1 MIALSLL
8 IIMAAHGNT
17 VAQENI
23 TAIKNSAE
31 VDFPNTINFALN
43 YDSDVPLADASLSFG
58 VDKFSCV
65 AVQSQ
70 IPVEIDPASNVLAWE
85 WIMIRSGNPP
95 PGTEVWWEWT
105 LTDTAGNTVTTP
117 RESLTLSDDRF
128 EWQTVSAEN
137 IDLHWY
143 RGENVGPLLLD
154 AAVEAQ
160 QRLETEMGI
169 TLTDDVD
176 LWIYGDSGDM
186 RDAVLYIQDWA
197 GGVAFTEYNTILI
210 GVPPN
215 IADDWGVSTVA
226 HELAHLVTGQFGR
239 SCVGGSRPTWL
250 EEGLATYAEGE
261 IDAQTTQDIE
271 NALENNSFAPL
282 RSLNGAFPAHGGAAG
297 SAYSQSYSVVDYLL
311 DTYGQAQMATLIT
324 TLATGESYD
333 DALTNV
339 YGFNTD
345 GLETEW
351 REAIGAA
358 PREIPP
364 TPTPVSAE
372 AIPTIA
378 PAAIAQ
384 SMPTP
389 EVYPT
394 YAVETVQQPDETTS
408 DLYTIFAI
416 LAILACC
423 AVMLLMLFA
432 ALILSIRHVRRK
444 REVAE

>member
-1 MIALSLL
+1 MPRTIFLSLAAVAFL
-8 IIMAAHGNT
+8 ILMWTTIGTT
-17 VAQENI
+17 VTQASIEVINNR
-23 TAIKNSAE
+23 AD

-43 YDSDVPLADASLSFG
+43 YASDTPLADASLSFG

-65 AVQSQ
+65 EVQSQ
-70 IPVEIDPASNVLAWE
+70 IPVEIDPARNTLAWE

-105 LTDTAGNTVTTP
+105 LTDTAGNTITTP

-143 RGENVGPLLLD
+143 RGEEVGPLLLD

-160 QRLETEMGI
+160 KRLETEMGI
-169 TLTDDVD
+169 TLTDAVD

-250 EEGLATYAEGE
+250 EEGLA
-261 IDAQTTQDIE
+261 
-271 NALENNSFAPL
+271 
-282 RSLNGAFPAHGGAAG
+282 
-297 SAYSQSYSVVDYLL
+297 SY
-311 DTYGQAQMATLIT
+311 
-324 TLATGESYD
+324 
-333 DALTNV
+333 
-339 YGFNTD
+339 
-345 GLETEW
+345 
-351 REAIGAA
+351 
-358 PREIPP
+358 
-364 TPTPVSAE
+364 
-372 AIPTIA
+372 
-378 PAAIAQ
+378 
-384 SMPTP
+384 
-389 EVYPT
+389 
-394 YAVETVQQPDETTS
+394 
-408 DLYTIFAI
+408 
-416 LAILACC
+416 
-423 AVMLLMLFA
+423 
-432 ALILSIRHVRRK
+432 RR
-444 REVAE
+444 RRN